1 MSMQLNIENAISFG
15 KKGEL
20 KWVLEELV
28 RNLKEL
34 KKRTDK
40 GDMAAIDEFFDI
52 FVFNEEKP

>member
-1 MSMQLNIENAISFG
+1 MSMKLNIENAIVFG

-20 KWVLEELV
+20 QWVLEELV

-34 KKRTDK
+34 KERTDK

-52 FVFNEEKP
+52 FVFNEEKK

>member
-1 MSMQLNIENAISFG
+1 MSMQLNIENAIGFG

-52 FVFNEEKP
+52 FVFNEEKS

>member
-1 MSMQLNIENAISFG
+1 MSMRLNIENAISFG

-40 GDMAAIDEFFDI
+40 GDMAALDEFFDI
-52 FVFNEEKP
+52 FVFNEEKS

>member
-1 MSMQLNIENAISFG
+1 MRLNIENAISFG
-15 KKGEL
+15 KKGDL

-34 KKRTDK
+34 KERTDK

-52 FVFNEEKP
+52 FVFNEEKS

>member
-1 MSMQLNIENAISFG
+1 MSMRLNIENAISFG
-15 KKGEL
+15 NKGEL

-52 FVFNEEKP
+52 FVFNEEKS

>member
-1 MSMQLNIENAISFG
+1 MSMQLNIENAIGFG

-40 GDMAAIDEFFDI
+40 GDSIS
-52 FVFNEEKP
+52 VTG

>member
-1 MSMQLNIENAISFG
+1 MSMQLNIENAIGFG

-40 GDMAAIDEFFDI
+40 GDMTAITEFFDI

>member
-52 FVFNEEKP
+52 FVFNEEKS

>member
-1 MSMQLNIENAISFG
+1 MSMKLNIENAICLNR
-15 KKGEL
+15 KREL

-34 KKRTDK
+34 KERIDK
-40 GDMAAIDEFFDI
+40 GDMTAIDEFFDI

>member
-34 KKRTDK
+34 KKRPDK

-52 FVFNEEKP
+52 FVFNEEKS

>member
-1 MSMQLNIENAISFG
+1 MSMQLNIENAIGFG

-40 GDMAAIDEFFDI
+40 GDMTAIDEFFDI
-52 FVFNEEKP
+52 FCF

>member
-1 MSMQLNIENAISFG
+1 MQLNIENAIGFG

-40 GDMAAIDEFFDI
+40 GDMTAIDEFFDI
-52 FVFNEEKP
+52 FCF

>member
-1 MSMQLNIENAISFG
+1 MSMQLNIENAIGFG

-40 GDMAAIDEFFDI
+40 GDMTAIDEFFDI

>member
-1 MSMQLNIENAISFG
+1 MSMKLNIENAICLNR
-15 KKGEL
+15 KREL

-34 KKRTDK
+34 KERIDK
-40 GDMAAIDEFFDI
+40 GDMTAITEFFDI

>member
-1 MSMQLNIENAISFG
+1 MQLNIENAISFG

-52 FVFNEEKP
+52 FVFNEEKS

>member
-1 MSMQLNIENAISFG
+1 MSMRLNIENAISCG

-52 FVFNEEKP
+52 FVFNEEKS

>member
-1 MSMQLNIENAISFG
+1 MRVNIENAIG
-15 KKGEL
+15 LNRKREL

-34 KKRTDK
+34 KERTDK
-40 GDMAAIDEFFDI
+40 GDMTAITEFFDI